1 MKIYGL
7 NSLTKVF
14 TVLLSSFVII
24 SCEDKT
30 PGIPPAV
37 GEISHTIGG
46 IVSDIRGTSIFKD
59 ITVELESDGGIALQ
73 TKTDTLGAYTFSGL
87 KTPGIYKLKFIG
99 GEGYEDVEESVLLEN
114 EGNTVQCK
122 YVDVQLP
129 VVYSETV
136 KPEEETSI
144 EIRSTYKSVSDVFLS
159 FPVGAVDAES
169 GIRIVQLP
177 YVNVPVETDGK
188 VVEAREVPPFFI
200 LKILPSSG
208 SSELKQPMTLTIG
221 TIIKNETY
229 LKFLS
234 LYKLENDQ
242 WKKQD
247 AEVIF
252 NADENRYEVSMA
264 TFGTYMLAPQV
275 NVSIMKST
283 KAVPT
288 VNNGIFYNDSDDP
301 MKINKIRYKRYSGWE
316 FVETPS
322 NAARSAGIKDRNN
335 AGTVLTQLIVSS
347 LRCGEKYS
355 TWHEFYLTD
364 YTLPYGTRLTM
375 AGTQEYENLVYSF
388 TLNEGGT
395 DKVVNLEMNRYGNCK
410 FVMSTSN

>member
-1 MKIYGL
+1 MKIGEL
-7 NSLTKVF
+7 KKACKIFVI
-14 TVLLSSFVII
+14 LLSGSVVV

-37 GEISHTIGG
+37 SEISHTIGG
-46 IVSDIRGTSIFKD
+46 IVSDARGGILKD
-59 ITVELESDGGIALQ
+59 VTVMLESENGIDMQ
-73 TKTDTLGAYTFSGL
+73 TKTDTLGAYVFNGL
-87 KTPGIYKLKFIG
+87 ETPGIYKLKVVP
-99 GEGYEDVEESVLLEN
+99 GEGSENIEESVILEN
-114 EGNTVQCK
+114 KGNTIQCK

-129 VVYSETV
+129 STYSGTV
-136 KPEEETSI
+136 KPEEETQV
-144 EIRSTYKSVSDVFLS
+144 EIKTSYKSVTKVSLT
-159 FPVGAVDAES
+159 FPSGSVDAET
-169 GIRIVQLP
+169 GISIVQLP
-177 YVNVPVETDGK
+177 FVNVPVETDGK

-301 MKINKIRYKRYSGWE
+301 MKISKIRYKRYAGWE

-322 NAARSAGIKDRNN
+322 NAARSAGVKDRNN

-347 LRCGEKYS
+347 LRRGERYS

-375 AGTQEYENLVYSF
+375 AGTQEFETIVYSF
-388 TLNEGGT
+388 TLVEKGV
-395 DKVVNLEMNRYGNCK
+395 DKVVNLEINRYGDCE

>member
-1 MKIYGL
+1 MKIGEL
-7 NSLTKVF
+7 KKACKIFVI
-14 TVLLSSFVII
+14 LLSGSVVV

-37 GEISHTIGG
+37 SEISHTIGG
-46 IVSDIRGTSIFKD
+46 IVSDARGGILKD
-59 ITVELESDGGIALQ
+59 VTVMLESENGIDMQ
-73 TKTDTLGAYTFSGL
+73 TKTDTLGAYVFNGL
-87 KTPGIYKLKFIG
+87 ETPGIYKLKVVP
-99 GEGYEDVEESVLLEN
+99 GEGSENIEESVILEN
-114 EGNTVQCK
+114 KGNTIQCK

-129 VVYSETV
+129 STYSGTV
-136 KPEEETSI
+136 KPEEETQV
-144 EIRSTYKSVSDVFLS
+144 EIKTSYKSVTKVSLT
-159 FPVGAVDAES
+159 FPSGSVDAET
-169 GIRIVQLP
+169 GISIVQLP
-177 YVNVPVETDGK
+177 FVNVPVETDGK

-283 KAVPT
+283 KAVPP

-301 MKINKIRYKRYSGWE
+301 MKISKIRYKRYAGWE

-322 NAARSAGIKDRNN
+322 NAARSAGVKDRNN

-347 LRCGEKYS
+347 LRRGERYS

-395 DKVVNLEMNRYGNCK
+395 DKVVNIEMNRYGNCK

>member
-1 MKIYGL
+1 MKIGEL
-7 NSLTKVF
+7 KKACKIFVI
-14 TVLLSSFVII
+14 LLSGSVVV

-37 GEISHTIGG
+37 SEISHTIGG
-46 IVSDIRGTSIFKD
+46 IVSDARGGILKD
-59 ITVELESDGGIALQ
+59 VTVMLESENGIDMQ
-73 TKTDTLGAYTFSGL
+73 TKTDTLGAYVFNGL
-87 KTPGIYKLKFIG
+87 ETPGIYKLKVVP
-99 GEGYEDVEESVLLEN
+99 GEGSENIEESVILEN
-114 EGNTVQCK
+114 KGNTIQCK

-129 VVYSETV
+129 STYSGTV
-136 KPEEETSI
+136 KPEEETQV
-144 EIRSTYKSVSDVFLS
+144 EIKTSYKSVTKVSLT
-159 FPVGAVDAES
+159 FPSGSVDAET
-169 GIRIVQLP
+169 GISIVQLP
-177 YVNVPVETDGK
+177 FVNVPVETDGK

-301 MKINKIRYKRYSGWE
+301 MKISKIRYKRYAGWE

-322 NAARSAGIKDRNN
+322 NAARSAGVKDRNN

-347 LRCGEKYS
+347 LRRGERYS

-364 YTLPYGTRLTM
+364 YTLPYGTRLKM

-395 DKVVNLEMNRYGNCK
+395 DKVVNIEMNRYGNCK

>member
-1 MKIYGL
+1 MKVYGL

-14 TVLLSSFVII
+14 TVLLSSLIII
-24 SCEDKT
+24 SCDDKT

-59 ITVELESDGGIALQ
+59 ITVELESDGGISLQ
-73 TKTDTLGAYTFSGL
+73 TKTDTLGAYAFSGL

-129 VVYSETV
+129 VVYSGSV
-136 KPEEETSI
+136 KPGEETQI
-144 EIRSTYKSVSDVFLS
+144 QIKTTYKSVANVFLS
-159 FPVGAVDAES
+159 FPAGAVDVES

-177 YVNVPVETDGK
+177 FVNVPVETK
-188 VVEAREVPPFFI
+188 EKIVEAREVPPFFV
-200 LKILPSSG
+200 LKISPSG
-208 SSELKQPMTLTIG
+208 GNSELKLPMKLTIG
-221 TIIKNETY
+221 TIIKNKTY

-234 LYKLENDQ
+234 LYKLEDNQ

-247 AEVIF
+247 AEVVF
-252 NADENRYEVSMA
+252 NTDENRYEVSMA
-264 TFGTYMLAPQV
+264 TFGTYMLAPQI
-275 NVSIMKST
+275 NVSVMKST
-283 KAVPT
+283 KTVPT

-347 LRCGEKYS
+347 LRRGEKYS

-364 YTLPYGTRLTM
+364 YTLPYGTKLTM

-388 TLNEGGT
+388 TLSEGGT

>member
-46 IVSDIRGTSIFKD
+46 IVSDIRGTNIFKD

-87 KTPGIYKLKFIG
+87 KTPGMYKLKFIG

-144 EIRSTYKSVSDVFLS
+144 EIKSTYKSVSDVFLS
-159 FPVGAVDAES
+159 FPAGAVDAES

-177 YVNVPVETDGK
+177 FVNVPVETDGK

-200 LKILPSSG
+200 L
-208 SSELKQPMTLTIG
+208 
-221 TIIKNETY
+221 
-229 LKFLS
+229 
-234 LYKLENDQ
+234 
-242 WKKQD
+242 
-247 AEVIF
+247 
-252 NADENRYEVSMA
+252 
-264 TFGTYMLAPQV
+264 
-275 NVSIMKST
+275 
-283 KAVPT
+283 
-288 VNNGIFYNDSDDP
+288 
-301 MKINKIRYKRYSGWE
+301 
-316 FVETPS
+316 
-322 NAARSAGIKDRNN
+322 
-335 AGTVLTQLIVSS
+335 
-347 LRCGEKYS
+347 
-355 TWHEFYLTD
+355 
-364 YTLPYGTRLTM
+364 
-375 AGTQEYENLVYSF
+375 
-388 TLNEGGT
+388 
-395 DKVVNLEMNRYGNCK
+395 
-410 FVMSTSN
+410 

>member
-1 MKIYGL
+1 M
-7 NSLTKVF
+7 
-14 TVLLSSFVII
+14 
-24 SCEDKT
+24 
-30 PGIPPAV
+30 
-37 GEISHTIGG
+37 
-46 IVSDIRGTSIFKD
+46 
-59 ITVELESDGGIALQ
+59 LESENGIDMQ
-73 TKTDTLGAYTFSGL
+73 TKTDTLGAYVFNGL
-87 KTPGIYKLKFIG
+87 ETPGIYKLKVVP
-99 GEGYEDVEESVLLEN
+99 GEGSENIEESVILEN
-114 EGNTVQCK
+114 KGNTIQCK

-129 VVYSETV
+129 STYSGTV
-136 KPEEETSI
+136 KPEEETQV
-144 EIRSTYKSVSDVFLS
+144 EIKTSYKSVTKVSLT
-159 FPVGAVDAES
+159 FPSGSVDAET
-169 GIRIVQLP
+169 GISIVQLP
-177 YVNVPVETDGK
+177 FVNVPVETDGK

-301 MKINKIRYKRYSGWE
+301 MKISKIRYKRYAGWE

-322 NAARSAGIKDRNN
+322 NAARSAGVKDRNN

-347 LRCGEKYS
+347 LRRGERYS

-375 AGTQEYENLVYSF
+375 AGTQEFETIVYSF
-388 TLNEGGT
+388 TLVEKGV
-395 DKVVNLEMNRYGNCK
+395 DKVVNLEINRYGDCE